1 MVKLLADENLDN
13 RILRGL
19 KRKRSN
25 LDIVRVQDREVYQ
38 ADDPTVLEWAA
49 QEGRVLLTHD
59 INTIPK
65 YAYERVAEGK
75 KMTGVIAVKDSAA
88 IGVVIEDILLAIE
101 TSDED
106 EFENQIIYLPL

>member
-25 LDIVRVQDREVYQ
+25 LDIVRVQDTEVYQ